1 MLKFVMVDKLIWI
14 TIEIE
19 GEAARKALPIDLNRI
34 SLQSWEFMKTQK
46 LWEQL
51 GLFIGKQ
58 K

>member
-19 GEAARKALPIDLNRI
+19 GEAAGKALPIDLNRI

-51 GLFIGKQ
+51 GLFIEKQ